1 MVGGYN
7 AWLVYSSYIFDA
19 CIYPRIASQ
28 YLVNAI
34 YPDESDAYR
43 ERFHRERE
51 RERFQDLVC
60 EAIVS
65 LHFSC

>member
-43 ERFHRERE
+43 ERF
-51 RERFQDLVC
+51 QDLVC

>member
-34 YPDESDAYR
+34 YPDESDAR
-43 ERFHRERE
+43 ERFH

>member
-34 YPDESDAYR
+34 YPDEYGNASK
-43 ERFHRERE
+43 ERE

>member
-1 MVGGYN
+1 MIGGYN

-34 YPDESDAYR
+34 YPDESDAYQ
-43 ERFHRERE
+43 
-51 RERFQDLVC
+51 ERFQDLVC